1 MELAIGVGIFLVIV
15 LLFEGIYYAS
25 QSGAKPEKRRVRR
38 RLRTLSAGG
47 YEKETIS
54 ILRKTTLSDI
64 PWFHR
69 LLMATPLT
77 LRINRLLEMANAQ
90 RPLAVYLLFSL
101 LLAALGFILGMYR
114 SPLLYM
120 RILLALFGALLP
132 FFYLVWLKKKRMA
145 KFERQLPD
153 ALDLIARSLKAG
165 HAFSSGLKMTADE
178 FDDPIGTEFGKTLDE
193 INFGVGVDD
202 ALKSMAERVDCPD
215 LKFFVVSVII
225 QRETGGNLAEI
236 MESLALLIRERF
248 KLLGK
253 VRILA
258 AEGKLSAYILL
269 ALPFFMA
276 GYFILVKPEYMKLL
290 LEDPI
295 GHRMIIVALIMMT
308 VGTIVMRKMI
318 QIRI

>member
-15 LLFEGIYYAS
+15 LLFEGIFYAT
-25 QSGAKPEKRRVRR
+25 QSGGRPERRRVRR

-47 YEKETIS
+47 YEKETIN

-64 PWFHR
+64 PWFDR
-69 LLMATPLT
+69 LLMATPMM
-77 LRINRLLEMANAQ
+77 LRVNRLLEMANAQ
-90 RPLAVYLLFSL
+90 RPLAFYLLLSL
-101 LLAALGFILGMYR
+101 LLAVLGFILGMYR
-114 SPLLYM
+114 SPLLYI
-120 RILLALFGALLP
+120 RILLALFGASLP
-132 FFYLVWLKKKRMA
+132 FLYLLWLKKRRMA

-165 HAFSSGLKMTADE
+165 HAFSSGLKMTSEE
-178 FDDPIGTEFGKTLDE
+178 FDDPVGTEFGKTIDE

-202 ALKSMAERVDCPD
+202 ALKSLAGRVDCPD
-215 LKFFVVSVII
+215 IKFFVVSVIV

-236 MESLALLIRERF
+236 MESIALLIRERF

-253 VRILA
+253 VRVLA

-269 ALPFFMA
+269 ALPFIMA
-276 GYFILVKPEYMKLL
+276 GYFMLMKPEYMKLL
-290 LEDPI
+290 LVDPI
-295 GHRMIIVALIMMT
+295 GHVMIIVAVIMMAI
-308 VGTIVMRKMI
+308 GSYIMRKMV

>member
-25 QSGAKPEKRRVRR
+25 QSGGKPEKRRIRR

-64 PWFHR
+64 PWVDR
-69 LLMATPLT
+69 LLMATPLM
-77 LRINRLLEMANAQ
+77 LRVNRLLEMANAQ
-90 RPLAVYLLFSL
+90 RPLAVYLGISL
-101 LLAALGFILGMYR
+101 LLAVLGFILGMYR
-114 SPLLYM
+114 SPLLYI
-120 RILLALFGALLP
+120 RILLALLGAATP
-132 FFYLVWLKKKRMA
+132 VFYLLWMKKRRMA

-165 HAFSSGLKMTADE
+165 HAFSAGLKMTAEE

-193 INFGVGVDD
+193 VNFGVGVDD
-202 ALKSMAERVDCPD
+202 ALKSLAERVDCPD
-215 LKFFVVSVII
+215 LKFFVISVII

-236 MESLALLIRERF
+236 MENLAHLIRKRF

-253 VRILA
+253 VRVLA

-269 ALPFFMA
+269 GLPFFMA
-276 GYFILVKPEYMKLL
+276 GYFILVKPDYMKLL
-290 LEDPI
+290 LKDPI
-295 GHRMIIVALIMMT
+295 GHVMIGAVLIMMT
-308 VGTIVMRKMI
+308 IGSIIMTRMVK
-318 QIRI
+318 IRI